1 MKNIIRWFIA
11 NTVAANLLMVFII
24 IAGFFTLSRLRM
36 EVFPDITIPIIN
48 VSVVYPGASPEDIEE
63 SICVKVEEQV
73 QGINGIKRITSSSNE
88 GYGSI
93 NIEVENSYDLDEVK
107 DEVKSQV
114 DAITS
119 FPEGSEKP
127 TVRSFEGQPEVITI
141 AVHGNVDEIS
151 LRNIAEKI
159 RDEVNDLPSITQTKL
174 SKKPREISIEIS
186 ENTLKKYALTFDYI
200 ANRIKS
206 SSMDVPGG
214 AIESNNGEIL
224 IRSKGQAYSG
234 DDFGAIPVLSL
245 PDGSTLLL
253 HDIAQIKD
261 GFEDVEYDVRF
272 NSEPAR
278 LIRIYRTGEQNALEI
293 ADSVHDYLKNKK
305 PLMPPGVSLTAM
317 KDESV
322 ILRGRIELLTEN
334 AYLGLMLVVII
345 LALFL
350 KPKLAGWVSLGIP
363 ISFMGGFW
371 LLPVFD
377 ISINMI
383 SLFTFILVLGIVVDD
398 AIVVGENIHIFR
410 KRGLNGPDAALE
422 GAYQVAKPVIF
433 AVLTTMV
440 TFSPMI
446 LVEGATGNIWEI
458 IPIVTIL
465 VLMFSLIESLTIL
478 PAHLAHMS
486 ENKSEMKNPFM
497 ERWDRLQSTIHSYLQ
512 LFIRNVY
519 TPILKWS
526 LTHRANTVA
535 ISISTF
541 ILSIGIVASGIL
553 RFNFFPPLEADI
565 VIAGIEYPEGTPVSV
580 TRLGLDQIEN
590 SAYKLKDTLK
600 VLYPEKEIFIHMVS
614 TAGDQPIKTQSSRGP
629 GNLDATFFGS
639 HLAECVIELAPG
651 EDRPLSTSKI
661 SKLWRELTG
670 PIPGIK
676 QVTFDSDLFTTGA
689 PIEVQLSSINRDDLK
704 DVTEILK
711 NKLQTYSG
719 IFDIEDSFSAGKDE
733 IKLKLRTEAQN
744 YGITMASLA
753 RQVRQAFY
761 GEEVQRIQRG
771 RDEVKVFLRYPK
783 TERISINNLEQ
794 MNIRVGENIE
804 VPLGQIAEGQIS
816 SGFSTINRT
825 DRKRSIN
832 ITADVDLTEANA
844 NEILSK
850 FEREHII
857 PLLKDYQSVN
867 YSFEGEQ
874 REQRDTL
881 GSIAK
886 NFVLAL
892 FVVYILLAV
901 AFSSYLQPMI
911 IMSAIPFGFT
921 GAVIG
926 HLIMGMNLAVLSVIG
941 VVALSGVVVNDS
953 LVMVDF
959 INRYRREDGK
969 SAIDAALVAGSRRFR
984 PILLTSI
991 TTFVGLLP
999 LLIEKSVQAKFL
1011 VPMAIS
1017 LAFGVLF
1024 ATLITLIL
1032 VPTSYMIIE
1041 DINLFFNK
1049 KILRFKR
1056 DNTK

>member
-11 NTVAANLLMVFII
+11 NTVAANLLMGFIL

-36 EVFPDITIPIIN
+36 EVFPDIAIPIIN
-48 VSVVYPGASPEDIEE
+48 VSVIYPGASPEDIEE
-63 SICVKVEEQV
+63 SICVKVEERV
-73 QGINGIKRITSSSNE
+73 QGVNGLKRITSSSNE

-93 NIEVENSYDLDEVK
+93 NIEVENGYDIDEVK

-119 FPEGSEKP
+119 FPDGAEKP
-127 TVRSFEGQPEVITI
+127 SIRSFDGQPEVITI
-141 AVHGNVDEIS
+141 AVHGKVDEVS
-151 LRNIAEKI
+151 LLSIAEKI
-159 RDEVNDLPSITQTKL
+159 RDEVSDLPNITQTRL
-174 SKKPREISIEIS
+174 GKKPREISIEVS
-186 ENTLKKYALTFDYI
+186 ENTLQKYSLSFDYI

-214 AIESNNGEIL
+214 AIETYDGEIL
-224 IRSKGQAYSG
+224 IRSKGQAYTG
-234 DDFGAIPVLSL
+234 DDFGMIPVLSMS
-245 PDGSTLLL
+245 DGSTLLL
-253 HDIAQIKD
+253 RDIAKIND
-261 GFEDVEYDVRF
+261 GFQDVDYEIKF
-272 NSEPAR
+272 NSEPAK
-278 LIRIYRTGEQNALEI
+278 LIRVYRTGEQNALDI
-293 ADSVHDYLKNKK
+293 ADAVHHYLEKK
-305 PLMPPGVSLTAM
+305 QPLMPPGISLTPM

-322 ILRGRIELLTEN
+322 ILRGRIKLLTDN
-334 AYLGLMLVVII
+334 AYLGLVLVLIV

-350 KPKLAGWVSLGIP
+350 KPKLAAWVAVGIP

-377 ISINMI
+377 VSINMI

-410 KRGLNGPDAALE
+410 KRGLKAADAALE

-446 LVEGATGNIWEI
+446 LVEGALGKIWRI
-458 IPIVTIL
+458 IPVVTIL
-465 VLMFSLIESLTIL
+465 VLVFSLIESLTIL
-478 PAHLAHMS
+478 PAHLAHMNEDTNEKDNFIS
-486 ENKSEMKNPFM
+486 KWWANIQLSIHNS
-497 ERWDRLQSTIHSYLQ
+497 LQS
-512 LFIRNVY
+512 FIKNIY
-519 TPILKWS
+519 EPTLAWA
-526 LTHRANTVA
+526 LAHRANT
-535 ISISTF
+535 ISIAVSIF
-541 ILSIGIVASGIL
+541 LISIGIVASGIL

-565 VIAGIEYPEGTPVSV
+565 VIAGVEYPEGTPVSI
-580 TRLGLDQIEN
+580 TKNGLDQVEK
-590 SAYKLKDTLK
+590 SAFKLKDTLE
-600 VLYPEKEIFIHMVS
+600 VLYPEQNIFINMVS

-651 EDRPLSTSKI
+651 EERPLGTKEISKI
-661 SKLWRELTG
+661 WRELTG
-670 PIPGIK
+670 SIPGVK

-689 PIEVQLSSINRDDLK
+689 PIEIKLSSINREDLK
-704 DVTEILK
+704 AVTSVLK
-711 NKLQTYSG
+711 DRLQTYAG
-719 IFDIEDSFSAGKDE
+719 VFDIKDSFSAGKDE
-733 IKLKLRTEAQN
+733 IKLKLRPEAQN
-744 YGITMASLA
+744 YGITMSSLA

-761 GEEVQRIQRG
+761 GDEVQRIQRG

-783 TERISINNLEQ
+783 AERVSLNNLEQ
-794 MNIRVGENIE
+794 MNVRVGNNIE
-804 VPLGQIAEGQIS
+804 VPLGQVAQGELS
-816 SGFSTINRT
+816 SGYSTITRT

-844 NEILSK
+844 NEILAR
-850 FEREHII
+850 FEQEHIK
-857 PLLKDYQSVN
+857 PLLEDYPSIG

-881 GSIAK
+881 GSLYK

-892 FVVYILLAV
+892 FVVYILLAIP
-901 AFSSYLQPMI
+901 FKSYLQPLI

-926 HLIMGMNLAVLSVIG
+926 HLIMGMNLAVLSIIG
-941 VVALSGVVVNDS
+941 IVALSGVVVNDS

-959 INRYRREDGK
+959 INRYRREEGK
-969 SAIDAALVAGSRRFR
+969 TVMEAALAAGPRRFR
-984 PILLTSI
+984 PILLTSV
-991 TTFVGLLP
+991 TTFVGLFP

-1024 ATLITLIL
+1024 ATLITLLL
-1032 VPTSYMIIE
+1032 VPTSYLVIE
-1041 DINLFFNK
+1041 DIK
-1049 KILRFKR
+1049 KYFG
-1056 DNTK
+1056 DMTK